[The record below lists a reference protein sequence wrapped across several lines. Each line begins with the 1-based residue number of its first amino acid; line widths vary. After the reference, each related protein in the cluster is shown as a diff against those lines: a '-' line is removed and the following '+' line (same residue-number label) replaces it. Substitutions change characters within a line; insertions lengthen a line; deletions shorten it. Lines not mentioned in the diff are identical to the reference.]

1 MDVTNSELNIN
12 TNLEKTDNLTLTKTI
27 NTILGIVKETMKRVK
42 QIDNQVRKLS
52 KETYK
57 DITPATGVEFSNAN
71 SWSWAPTPI
80 SKFSETT
87 SCCNQSIQYC

>member
-1 MDVTNSELNIN
+1 
-12 TNLEKTDNLTLTKTI
+12 
-27 NTILGIVKETMKRVK
+27 MKRVK

-71 SWSWAPTPI
+71 SWPWAPTPI

-87 SCCNQSIQYC
+87 SCCNQSIQYCQTEIDHYSEVLKQFPIFHPHDITARDIEMMPNSIK

>member
-52 KETYK
+52 KET
-57 DITPATGVEFSNAN
+57 
-71 SWSWAPTPI
+71 
-80 SKFSETT
+80 
-87 SCCNQSIQYC
+87 